1 LVNAEGEYILC
12 KTSSA
17 NLLESTGLVEFLV
30 AEKKIHPFDL
40 IMFINTGSSQL
51 FTGIPGF
58 DG

>member
-1 LVNAEGEYILC
+1 MLRVNIFYAKHHPQICLKVLGWLN
-12 KTSSA
+12 SW
-17 NLLESTGLVEFLV
+17 LLR
-30 AEKKIHPFDL
+30 KKIHPFDL